1 MVPMDP
7 SRPFPT
13 LPPPAVATFPQTGMI
28 VPISSYQPVP
38 PSTQSGP
45 GPKSTGN
52 LFPVPGVGSIVVGAP
67 SHYPPVSSLSNGG
80 VGVGVGIGIVLSGD
94 STGNGMSSSQRVPP
108 DQQQQPIDGQGRSNA
123 TNLSSSSSSAA
134 YIAPSS
140 FISTPA
146 VSQQQQFRQQD
157 QQQGQQMP
165 LHEVAL
171 KTVAASAIRNVGSIS
186 ETLTEP
192 PKKVRPSSRY
202 FASPELIISFKA
214 YYILSGIYI
223 ID

>member
-1 MVPMDP
+1 MDP

-13 LPPPAVATFPQTGMI
+13 LPPPAVVSFPQTGMI

-38 PSTQSGP
+38 PQSGP

-52 LFPVPGVGSIVVGAP
+52 LFPVPGVGSVVVGAP
-67 SHYPPVSSLSNGG
+67 SHYPPVSSASNG
-80 VGVGVGIGIVLSGD
+80 GVGVGIGIVLSGD
-94 STGNGMSSSQRVPP
+94 STGNGMPSSQRVPP
-108 DQQQQPIDGQGRSNA
+108 DQQQQQQQIDGQGRSNT
-123 TNLSSSSSSAA
+123 TNLISSSSSAA
-134 YIAPSS
+134 YIPSSS

-165 LHEVAL
+165 LNEVAL
-171 KTVAASAIRNVGSIS
+171 KTVAASAIRNAGSTS
-186 ETLTEP
+186 ETLVEP
-192 PKKVRPSSRY
+192 PKKVRSSSRY

-214 YYILSGIYI
+214 Y
-223 ID
+223 